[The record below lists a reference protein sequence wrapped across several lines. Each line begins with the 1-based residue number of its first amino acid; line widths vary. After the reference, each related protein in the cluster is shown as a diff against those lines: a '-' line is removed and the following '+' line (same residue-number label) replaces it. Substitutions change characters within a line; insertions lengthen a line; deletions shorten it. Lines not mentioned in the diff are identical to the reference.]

1 MHGYPNLFKGLLLGL
16 TLLCASMAQ
25 GQDMT
30 LQQIAKLYDNG
41 KYEKCINKAEGFIE
55 RHPRE
60 PMGYLLVAMPNLQ
73 LYFVTD
79 GSESDSLLSD
89 AMFYALEARM
99 LDTSGVAMQAYAW
112 EMNEL
117 YRVIRERGNELY
129 NSVNKPSS
137 GIYFKYLAQIY
148 SDTTAEFR
156 EFYGQ
161 QNMVRNVVDIDPNN
175 RSANIIRFAESLM
188 GTPYHYTGTSTQG
201 FDCSGYV
208 CYVFKASNIDLPHGS
223 NSMATMGKTVTLA
236 ESRPGDLIFFGTR
249 HGKAYRTS
257 HVAIIH
263 SNDGL
268 GNITFIHS
276 STSAGVTI
284 DGTNTISWDYWK
296 HKILFVKRI
305 VE

>member
-1 MHGYPNLFKGLLLGL
+1 MRGFPNQPKGLLIGL
-16 TLLCASMAQ
+16 LLLCANMVL
-25 GQDMT
+25 GQDMG
-30 LQQIAKLYDNG
+30 LQQITKLYSDG
-41 KYEKCINKAEGFIE
+41 KYEKCISKAAGYID
-55 RHPRE
+55 RHPRD
-60 PMGYLLVAMPNLQ
+60 PAGYLLVAMPNLQ

-79 GSESDSLLSD
+79 GDEGDSLLAD

-99 LDTSGVAMQAYAW
+99 LDAAGTSVQQYAW

-129 NSVNKPSS
+129 GSVNKPQS

-148 SDTTAEFR
+148 GDTTAEYR

-161 QNMVRNVVDIDPNN
+161 PSLVRNVVETDPANK
-175 RSANIIRFAESLM
+175 SASIIRYAESLM
-188 GTPYHYTGTSTQG
+188 GKPYHYTGTSESG

-223 NSMATMGKTVTLA
+223 NSMASLGKIVSLA
-236 ESRPGDLIFFGTR
+236 ESRPGDLIFFGTK
-249 HGKAYRTS
+249 HGKTYHTS

-296 HKILFVKRI
+296 RKILFVKRI
-305 VE
+305 VD